1 MALPTKRIQVVAGAP
16 IVVGARRLLPAVLVT
31 TTEGG
36 TPGVSVFRSAVLRP
50 ISIVE
55 ETPEG
60 AHWLE
65 IPNATEDTIHTF
77 MAIGLGL
84 ASVCAL
90 IVLLAQVIRRRNA

>member
-1 MALPTKRIQVVAGAP
+1 MALSTQRIQVVAGAP

-31 TTEGG
+31 TKEGG
-36 TPGVSVFRSAVLRP
+36 TPGESVLRAAALRP

-60 AHWLE
+60 AHWME
-65 IPNATEDTIHTF
+65 IPNATEDAIHTL
-77 MAIGLGL
+77 MSIGLGL

-90 IVLLAQVIRRRNA
+90 IILLAQVIRKRG